1 MQRYWSDSFS
11 CGSIISD
18 SRFNNSFCRILS
30 KSISNIRYYLQK
42 KYLHMVIL
50 SVTMCCCTLYA
61 VIFIAYRVTG
71 TLAMCE
77 LCLQVCAMCYLLF
90 QAGRELIKA
99 SQQPRWSSCSSSALR
114 MLRWLLRF
122 MLAGRGILDDDA
134 DLSQKHTHT
143 HSTSECCFCV
153 PTPKYIGPD
162 FIGLTTLFQRT

>member
-1 MQRYWSDSFS
+1 MFNCAGINSESCFTSVLQGIHQLVEPTNLLFTAIRLHPRIARKPGLICGHKNCCKFGCLWLAVQSRNMFMQRYWSDSFS

-61 VIFIAYRVTG
+61 LIFIAYRVTG

-99 SQQPRWSSCSSSALR
+99 SQ
-114 MLRWLLRF
+114 
-122 MLAGRGILDDDA
+122 
-134 DLSQKHTHT
+134 
-143 HSTSECCFCV
+143 
-153 PTPKYIGPD
+153 
-162 FIGLTTLFQRT
+162 